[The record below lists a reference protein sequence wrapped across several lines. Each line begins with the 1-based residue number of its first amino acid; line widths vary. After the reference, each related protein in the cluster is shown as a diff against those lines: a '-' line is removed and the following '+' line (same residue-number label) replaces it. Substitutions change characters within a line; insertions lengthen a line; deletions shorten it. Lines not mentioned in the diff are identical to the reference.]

1 MNKLDDIFGLD
12 DNGQI
17 ILDKKR
23 GKMIE
28 SIKEVIKK
36 DSSDNGRYS
45 KEALTQLSYAYLIL
59 DKDSYNNY
67 SPEERPAII
76 KQRLGVPTTWN
87 PWVET
92 QRVITELADDFK
104 TVEQKML
111 DSFEANAYE
120 YIDILNEIREN
131 NKRLNVFLKI
141 PIEKLTTEQVAQR
154 QQLLSQTANDFS
166 TMVDYT
172 KQLSV
177 MITEIRKYKEL
188 VSMQKRKEGTKREN
202 TLETNHERYQRKS
215 TLI

>member
-12 DNGQI
+12 EQGQI

-23 GKMIE
+23 AKMIE
-28 SIKEVIKK
+28 SVKEVIKRDYENDRYHK
-36 DSSDNGRYS
+36 DSLN
-45 KEALTQLSYAYLIL
+45 QLSYAYLIL
-59 DKDSYNNY
+59 DKDSYGNY
-67 SPEERPAII
+67 SPEERPSII
-76 KQRLGVPTTWN
+76 RQRLGVPAEWK
-87 PWVET
+87 PWAET
-92 QRVITELADDFK
+92 ERVITEFAEDFK

-131 NKRLNVFLKI
+131 NKRLNAFLKI

-154 QQLLSQTANDFS
+154 QQLLSQTATDFS

-188 VSMQKRKEGTKREN
+188 VNMQRRKEGTKREN
-202 TLETNHERYQRKS
+202 TLETDHKRYERKS
-215 TLI
+215 HLI